1 MKGIILVLALLLSA
15 VGAGAQITIQADT
28 TDSPPD
34 SSAVAQ
40 EGKEG
45 HDLDEIVIISTTR
58 TSESIATLPTRVEVI
73 GDEEVDEKN
82 NMRPAN
88 VSMLLHE
95 STGMQVQQTS
105 ATSGNASIRLQGLDG
120 RYTQLLKDGY
130 PNFGN
135 FSSGLSILEIPP
147 LDLKQVEI
155 IKGPASTLYGA
166 GAIAGVVNFITR
178 TPTTTPTV
186 NAIINQSHV
195 GQSNIGGFAA
205 RRGKKMGF
213 TLLAAANRQLPYD
226 ADKDGFTEL
235 PKASDFTLHPRVFF
249 YPDERTTISI
259 GNSFTKCERTGGD
272 VDVIEHEASGD
283 HTYFEQNSTL
293 RNVANLELSHR
304 LKQGN
309 RLSFKSSYSYF
320 NRKIGIPGYMF
331 EGRSGNVFTD
341 LSYLRRRGH
350 HTIIV
355 GGNFIHDNFRE
366 KQRTAPMLRDFK
378 STTGGLFAQHTWDAS
393 KWFKLESGLRI
404 DALSYGN
411 SLYRKR
417 EVVVLP
423 RISGLFIWNS
433 KLSSRIGAGF
443 GYKTP
448 TLFTEQTESFQY
460 QNLLPL
466 NGVKSER
473 SIGGT
478 ADINYRTEIGEA
490 LSLSFNQMFFLTH
503 IRNPTVLDADAF
515 GDYYFINADKPVRST
530 GFETNL
536 RLSYKEHYKLF
547 IGYTLLDTKAAYLS
561 GNQVLPL
568 TPKNKL
574 NLALV
579 YEKEGFLKAGLE
591 AYFTDRQYLS
601 DGTSTPSFWELGFMA
616 EKALGKVSVFVNAE
630 NFTDVRQSRYKNVV
644 NGTHTAPYFDE
655 IWTHTEGFV
664 LNGGLKLKL

>member
-1 MKGIILVLALLLSA
+1 MLAVLFIT
-15 VGAGAQITIQADT
+15 VRAGAQVTIQADT
-28 TDSPPD
+28 TDSSPD
-34 SSAVAQ
+34 STQVAEGGK
-40 EGKEG
+40 EGKG

-178 TPTTTPTV
+178 TPTTTPMLH
-186 NAIINQSHV
+186 AIINQSHV
-195 GQSNIGGFAA
+195 GQTNLGAFAA
-205 RRGKKMGF
+205 GRGKKTGF
-213 TLLAAANRQLPYD
+213 TMLAAVNRQLPYD
-226 ADKDGFTEL
+226 VDKDGFTEL
-235 PKASDFTLHPRVFF
+235 PKASDFTLHPRLFF
-249 YPDERTTISI
+249 YPNERTTISV
-259 GNSFTKCERTGGD
+259 GNSFTKGERTGGD
-272 VDVIEHEASGD
+272 VDVIEHEVSAG
-283 HTYFEQNSTL
+283 HTYFEKNSTL
-293 RNVANLELSHR
+293 RNVANLEIIHR
-304 LKQGN
+304 LKSN
-309 RLSFKSSYSYF
+309 DKISFKSSYSF
-320 NRKIGIPGYMF
+320 FKRKIEIPGYVF
-331 EGRSGNVFTD
+331 EGRSDNLFTD
-341 LSYLRRRGH
+341 LSYLRKKGA

-355 GGNFIHDNFRE
+355 GGNYIRDNFRE
-366 KQRTAPMLRDFK
+366 EQQSSALLRDFK
-378 STTGGLFAQHTWDAS
+378 TTTGGVFAQHTWDAL

-404 DALSYGN
+404 DGLSYGN
-411 SLYRKR
+411 SLYDKR
-417 EVVVLP
+417 EVMVLP
-423 RISGLFIWNS
+423 RISGLAIWNS
-433 KLSSRIGAGF
+433 KLSSRVGAGF

-460 QNLLPL
+460 QDLAPL
-466 NGVKSER
+466 NDVKSER

-478 ADINYRTEIGEA
+478 ADINYRTEVGEA
-490 LSLSFNQMFFLTH
+490 LSVSFNQMFFLTH
-503 IRNPTVLDADAF
+503 IRNPTVLDADAS
-515 GDYYFINADKPVRST
+515 GNYYFINADNPVQSM

-536 RLSYKEHYKLF
+536 RLTYKEHYKLF
-547 IGYTLLDTKAAYLS
+547 MGYTFLETKAKYLS
-561 GNQVLPL
+561 GQQMLPL
-568 TPKNKL
+568 TPKHKL
-574 NLALV
+574 NLGLV
-579 YEKEGFLKAGLE
+579 YEKEEFLKAGLE

-601 DGTSTPSFWELGFMA
+601 DGSRTSSFWELGFMA
-616 EKALGKVSVFVNAE
+616 EKYFGKVSVFVNAE
-630 NFTDVRQSRYKNVV
+630 NFTDVRQSRYKGVV
-644 NGTHTAPYFDE
+644 NGPHTAPYFDE

-664 LNGGLKLKL
+664 VNGGLKVKL